1 MTNRS
6 RQLRHLRQVNVEA
19 DLVMTIHEQAS
30 RVYHDTLVAM
40 GKRPA
45 AKSSL
50 NASTDVRL
58 ALGADL
64 RSVSLVAESREK
76 GRGRT

>member
-6 RQLRHLRQVNVEA
+6 RQLRHLQQANAEV
-19 DLVMTIHEQAS
+19 DLVMAIHEQAS

-50 NASTDVRL
+50 NASTDVQI

-64 RSVSLVAESREK
+64 RSVSLTSESREK
-76 GRGRT
+76 NRGRT